1 MAILKQISH
10 LAYSLAFTIVIG
22 ILTWP
27 TLANGQGWN
36 EVPKRL
42 RLGPGSEIR
51 GDFLYVTA
59 VVRAGSYRQDKAMD
73 AARRKSFQRSLQ
85 MVHLAGPCRELI
97 EGVARN
103 AQKGIVEILLPFMPS
118 AHIQGLTVIRQWE
131 ADQAFYTTVSVPLK
145 AVKGIRCEIADIS
158 TGIARYVRLN
168 NVSLQGLEFCLNH
181 ASRYSSLNHA
191 VRNRIGRWYQD
202 RNLPV
207 LARCFLSDADSG
219 ARLSPFQ
226 AILFQDRLAKA
237 ALLTQKAEGLYRE
250 GKWETALDL
259 ASRAL
264 ELVPTFSR
272 TYLLLAKYFLEQEMR
287 PAFALCPVEKAYQDA
302 SNFRAALVI
311 ELEILEKM
319 ESPEAELFR
328 LLLTQTKDGPD
339 GSYPGPWKKEI
350 DRLHELLVPCLIMAS
365 RGQLVQ
371 GPPRRPGDRFA
382 ETVGLY
388 EKAQSKEDVRLI
400 LNILLVIIQ
409 EEPHVGPAHNLAGA
423 CYIHLNRPGIA
434 LPFLWQALNLKPDY
448 DLALTNLGLCCQNL
462 GLMKSARYYFGHKA
476 IQNST
481 DTWVE
486 RSVKMFYKS
495 HQQAK

>member
-10 LAYSLAFTIVIG
+10 FAYSLAFAIVVG

-27 TLANGQGWN
+27 ALANGQGWN
-36 EVPKRL
+36 EVPERL

-51 GDFLYVTA
+51 GDLLYVTA

-73 AARRKSFQRSLQ
+73 AARRKSLQRSLQ

-103 AQKGIVEILLPFMPS
+103 VQNGLVEILLPFMPS
-118 AHIQGLTVIRQWE
+118 RHMHGLTVIRQWE
-131 ADQAFYTTVSVPLK
+131 ADQASYTAVSIPLK
-145 AVKGIRCEIADIS
+145 AVKGIRCEIPDIS

-168 NVSLQGLEFCLNH
+168 DVSLRGLEFCLNH
-181 ASRYSSLNHA
+181 ASRYSRLNHA

-202 RNLPV
+202 RNLSV
-207 LARCFLSDADSG
+207 LARCFLSDVDSG
-219 ARLSPFQ
+219 TSISPLQ

-237 ALLTQKAEGLYRE
+237 ALLTRKAEGLYRE

-272 TYLLLAKYFLEQEMR
+272 TYLLLSKYFLEKEMR

-302 SNFRAALVI
+302 SSFRAALVI

-328 LLLTQTKDGPD
+328 YLLAQTENGTD
-339 GSYPGPWKKEI
+339 GSCPGLWKKEI
-350 DRLHELLVPCLIMAS
+350 ERLHEFPVPCLIMAS
-365 RGQLVQ
+365 RGQLIQ
-371 GPPRRPGDRFA
+371 GPPKRPGDRFA
-382 ETVGLY
+382 RAVGLY
-388 EKAQSKEDVRLI
+388 EKAQSTEDVQSVLD
-400 LNILLVIIQ
+400 ILLAIIQ
-409 EEPHVGPAHNLAGA
+409 EDPQVGPAHNLAGA
-423 CYIHLNRPGIA
+423 CYRHLNQPGIA
-434 LPFLWQALNLKPDY
+434 LPFLWQALKLKPDY
-448 DLALTNLGLCCQNL
+448 DLALTNLGLCCQDL
-462 GLMKSARYYFGHKA
+462 GLMQSARYYFGHKA

-481 DTWVE
+481 NTWVD
-486 RSVKMFYKS
+486 RSVKKFYKS